1 MAKLIWSPRA
11 LQDMDNACEYIARES
26 PSYAYLFADRL
37 VRFIQNVA
45 NQPLLGAVVP
55 EYNRQD
61 LRERLFQNYRIVYRV
76 SEDYVE
82 LVTIIHAARLLP
94 PNSSL

>member
-1 MAKLIWSPRA
+1 MVKLIWSPRS
-11 LQDMDNACEYIARES
+11 LQDLDNACEYIARES
-26 PSYAYLFADRL
+26 PRYAYLFAERI
-37 VRFIQNVA
+37 VRFIETIS

-55 EYNRQD
+55 EYNLQD

-76 SEDYVE
+76 SEDQVE

-94 PNSSL
+94 NLQ